1 MVGPAGKF
9 CLNHT
14 GTPAARASRLER
26 VPPVRYNP
34 GFDSTNY
41 YDRNAMEAERINA
54 LSALLNDLTDR
65 EAELRRY
72 L

>member
-1 MVGPAGKF
+1 MRYWRNDTGPP
-9 CLNHT
+9 
-14 GTPAARASRLER
+14 PAPASARLAA
-26 VPPVRYNP
+26 PVIGYNL

-41 YDRNAMEAERINA
+41 SDRNAMEAERINA

>member
-1 MVGPAGKF
+1 MGWMIRDCRLPGQAGI
-9 CLNHT
+9 
-14 GTPAARASRLER
+14 
-26 VPPVRYNP
+26 RYNL

-41 YDRNAMEAERINA
+41 LDRNAMEAERINA

>member
-1 MVGPAGKF
+1 MIRSRTGPGKSQRRHARPGAG
-9 CLNHT
+9 L
-14 GTPAARASRLER
+14 G
-26 VPPVRYNP
+26 YNRR
-34 GFDSTNY
+34 FDLTNKE
-41 YDRNAMEAERINA
+41 DRNAMEAERINA